1 MDAQQVYNEN
11 LGTIRRIAAFE
22 ARRNQLHPEEA
33 EDFVQE
39 VCKRLLEDDYA
50 IIRKFEGRS
59 QFSTYLTT
67 VIGHLFHEVRVK
79 LWGKWRPSAEAK
91 RIGDKAITLERMI
104 TRDGY
109 TFSEAVKVLTTPAG
123 SQYTIAELEVI
134 YTRLPPR
141 NPRPVIIS
149 DDVVPDALA
158 VNSEAD
164 GRVEMGERERAA
176 RQTAIA
182 IDEAL
187 AAMDGEDRLLL
198 QLRFWDGRKVPDIAQ
213 LLHSDQK
220 KLYKR
225 LDRLFLLLRRALE
238 TAGVTRSDIDTLLVS
253 GDQEITLDLV
263 SATEIPPSGP
273 SNKRGGG
280 GSRGGEE

>member
-109 TFSEAVKVLTTPAG
+109 TFSEAVNVLTTPAG

-141 NPRPVIIS
+141 NPRPIIIS

-187 AAMDGEDRLLL
+187 AAMDDEDRLLL

>member
-109 TFSEAVKVLTTPAG
+109 TFSEAVNVLTTPAG
-123 SQYTIAELEVI
+123 SQYTIAELESI

-164 GRVEMGERERAA
+164 ARVEMGERERAA

-187 AAMDGEDRLLL
+187 AAMDDEDRLLL

-213 LLHSDQK
+213 LLHNDQK